1 MKPVPDF
8 DDNEAGSLGKES
20 GPAPSTGASA
30 EVMAADG
37 AEEEDDGFETVDD
50 GDEEPG
56 DKVVITISAKEV
68 AKPEGSG
75 LGEKSPMFESEEE
88 DDPEIKKR
96 IEAALDETLLL
107 GDLMLSEHEDESD
120 SESSD
125 DDNDDDLDETKRY
138 YEDQEEGT
146 EGPGSKPS
154 GPKAVNTG
162 PAAVLEN
169 AGNPTGPRPDVPSGN
184 TQPIKPG
191 ATKGKGPNDESS
203 GKAPA
208 SKTQFSAAA
217 LGVQECAQSTLFGA
231 ATLAQATSTEEDTVR
246 RLENYTGL
254 LTGLQK
260 LVVTMASGYEAAT
273 EDIRSLVASTLDV
286 ATQRDRTFIAGA
298 SQALADWTA
307 KYQHA
312 MSQGANQSMPDQLA
326 RWDRV
331 REAGIALSRH
341 ITTLTTEH
349 EQSTVSGEIFQTLIP
364 ACFQR
369 IRVRTEATFSEV
381 NATLPSLLCRFVAPD
396 QAGQIMAS
404 IFTCLC
410 NYNTEICGMAMAQTV
425 VPVYTIPNTYRVQQ
439 SLWESLCRIIPGI
452 ARTSGSELRSFEPTA
467 PRNVPAGHSD
477 TVPSSGKSGGVGTGT
492 VRLGNPPNVAV
503 SLPTCEKD
511 VTQGIRSAGLPDGIP
526 PAGSKWVLFPP
537 HMPTINL
544 ADGGNPPDA
553 NPPETSTPIKATP
566 ESGKRHSKKKLNL
579 SKIEVTH
586 LIFDMRDRQEKA
598 RKSIESEDQ
607 AAVPDR
613 TSGKERGSSGE
624 LPHGLP
630 ATLPNRPG
638 EDEVPPIPT
647 DPTPE
652 APKRDNKRPHDDDE
666 ITEVPNE
673 DKPAEPPKK
682 KKKKKKNK
690 DSKEVVPTRKTRM
703 KGYGQA
709 PRRSNQKMR
718 PMRPHRPRRPP
729 KFRRRRPQPRKR
741 KKQKKDAELEK
752 FRLEQR
758 EAKAK
763 EMSKIKHRKLQRE
776 QDFRGVRN
784 YRKSIPQ
791 ALLESINGAD
801 HQGYLMER
809 FQKET
814 NYMSKKNGHKRN
826 LMTVQR
832 LLTRIAKY
840 ANEPTKRLK
849 EAQQVI
855 KSNFPMVQGMPS
867 GDKCT
872 PEFAV
877 CRCSWTVRG
886 TSLTAITKCTA
897 KSRTSDYTM

>member
-1 MKPVPDF
+1 M
-8 DDNEAGSLGKES
+8 
-20 GPAPSTGASA
+20 
-30 EVMAADG
+30 
-37 AEEEDDGFETVDD
+37 
-50 GDEEPG
+50 
-56 DKVVITISAKEV
+56 
-68 AKPEGSG
+68 
-75 LGEKSPMFESEEE
+75 
-88 DDPEIKKR
+88 
-96 IEAALDETLLL
+96 
-107 GDLMLSEHEDESD
+107 
-120 SESSD
+120 
-125 DDNDDDLDETKRY
+125 
-138 YEDQEEGT
+138 
-146 EGPGSKPS
+146 
-154 GPKAVNTG
+154 
-162 PAAVLEN
+162 
-169 AGNPTGPRPDVPSGN
+169 
-184 TQPIKPG
+184 
-191 ATKGKGPNDESS
+191 
-203 GKAPA
+203 
-208 SKTQFSAAA
+208 
-217 LGVQECAQSTLFGA
+217 
-231 ATLAQATSTEEDTVR
+231 STEEDTVR

-298 SQALADWTA
+298 SQALAVCTA

-326 RWDRV
+326 CWDRV
-331 REAGIALSRH
+331 REAGIALSHH

-349 EQSTVSGEIFQTLIP
+349 EQSTVSGKIFQTLIP

-381 NATLPSLLCRFVAPD
+381 NATLPSLLCRFVALD
-396 QAGQIMAS
+396 QARQIMAS

-439 SLWESLCRIIPGI
+439 SLWESLCQIIPGI

-467 PRNVPAGHSD
+467 PHNVPAGHSD
-477 TVPSSGKSGGVGTGT
+477 MVPSFGKSGGVRTGT
-492 VRLGNPPNVAV
+492 VGLGNPPNVAV
-503 SLPTCEKD
+503 SLPTCGKD
-511 VTQGIRSAGLPDGIP
+511 VTQGIRSAGLPDRIP

-537 HMPTINL
+537 HVPTINL
-544 ADGGNPPDA
+544 ANSGNPPDA

-566 ESGKRHSKKKLNL
+566 ESGKRHSKKRLNL
-579 SKIEVTH
+579 SKIEATH
-586 LIFDMRDRQEKA
+586 LIFDMQDRQEKA
-598 RKSIESEDQ
+598 RRSVESEDQ
-607 AAVPDR
+607 ATVPDQ
-613 TSGKERGSSGE
+613 TSGKERGSGGE

-638 EDEVPPIPT
+638 KDEMPPIPT

-652 APKRDNKRPHDDDE
+652 APKWDNKCPHDDDDE

-690 DSKEVVPTRKTRM
+690 DSKEAVPTRKDEDEGTRPSTSTV
-703 KGYGQA
+703 KPKDVADEATPAAA
-709 PRRSNQKMR
+709 PTEV
-718 PMRPHRPRRPP
+718 PAEETTAP
-729 KFRRRRPQPRKR
+729 KKR

-776 QDFRGVRN
+776 QDFWGIRN
-784 YRKSIPQ
+784 YRKSIPHT
-791 ALLESINGAD
+791 LLESINGAD

-809 FQKET
+809 FPKEN
-814 NYMSKKNGHKRN
+814 NYMSKKSGHKRN

-832 LLTRIAKY
+832 LLTHIAKY

-855 KSNFPMVQGMPS
+855 KSNFPMVHGMPS

-877 CRCSWTVRG
+877 RVLMDCEGNLIDCDHQVYGKEQNIGLHDVISPAAMARVTAWGTYIVDGIPTTIKADNAFCPFCAYTASNHRAINNHVRMHFR
-886 TSLTAITKCTA
+886 AILVCGWPGCYFVHMQSKKMIEHSAEAHGMNWA
-897 KSRTSDYTM
+897 KPARGDKGGD